1 MNIDLLAEAGFRTA
15 PNLKDKVLEAAKLF
29 NEGVAGGPAEYR
41 LKEAMSTSD
50 YPLLL
55 AKGFEV
61 EAIQAQKDAVKEYES
76 FAYETKV
83 PDFRPKKLRDL
94 FGDTE
99 FDPVLEGEEYKADS
113 LEETEVEVRV
123 GKFGRKFGYTWELD
137 LSGDFTDMAAFPKR
151 LGNGAVE
158 RSNRNVFGLFVDEDG
173 PREDFFDEVHTER
186 LTPDAIDNALQELA
200 LKENHRGELVDT
212 GGLVLLVPQSLQIE
226 ANRIAEATELDRRVE
241 DGEGRTV
248 RTRVTNPYRG
258 LITVQVSKWLT
269 KLDKSGNRASTWY
282 LFASKS
288 SDNPAVVRA
297 ELLGHENVD
306 IRVKRDQ
313 GQRVGGGDVPFNEG
327 SFDDDTIWFRGR
339 SVDGAAPGFADE
351 EGKALV
357 AYASNG
363 SEA

>member
-15 PNLKDKVLEAAKLF
+15 PDLKTKVLEAAKLF
-29 NEGVAGGPAEYR
+29 NQGIAGGPAEYR

-50 YPLLL
+50 FPLLL

-61 EAIQAQKDAVKEYES
+61 EAINAQKEAEKEYEP
-76 FAYETKV
+76 FAYRTTV

-99 FDPVLEGEEYKADS
+99 FDPVGEGEEYKADS
-113 LEETEVEVRV
+113 LDETEVEVRV

-137 LSGDFTDMAAFPKR
+137 LSGDFTDMAAFPTR

-158 RSNRNVFGLFVDEDG
+158 RSNRNVFELFVDEDG
-173 PREDFFDEVHTER
+173 PREDFFDEVHHEK
-186 LTPDAIDNALQELA
+186 LTPDAIDNAITSMV

-212 GGLVLLVPQSLQIE
+212 TGLVLLVPQSLQIE
-226 ANRIAEATELDRRVE
+226 ANRIAEAAELERRVE
-241 DGEGRTV
+241 DGSGKQI

-269 KLDKSGNRASTWY
+269 KIDKSANRATTWY
-282 LFASKS
+282 LLANKA

-297 ELLGHENVD
+297 ELQGHENVD

-313 GQRVGGGDVPFNEG
+313 GERVGGGSVPFNEG
-327 SFDDDTIWFRGR
+327 SFNDDTIWFRGR

-351 EGKALV
+351 DGKALV
-357 AYASNG
+357 AYASDG
-363 SEA
+363 SA

>member
-15 PNLKDKVLEAAKLF
+15 PNLKEKVLEAAQLF
-29 NEGVAGGPAEYR
+29 NQGIAGGPAEYR
-41 LKEAMSTSD
+41 LKEALSTSD
-50 YPLLL
+50 YPILLG
-55 AKGFEV
+55 KGFEI
-61 EAIQAQKDAVKEYES
+61 EAIQAQKDAVKEFEP

-99 FDPVLEGEEYKADS
+99 FEPVGEGEEYKSDS
-113 LEETEVEVRV
+113 LDETEVEVRV
-123 GKFGRKFGYTWELD
+123 AKFGRKFGYTWELD
-137 LSGDFTDMAAFPKR
+137 LSGDFSDMADFPRR

-158 RSNRNVFGLFVDEDG
+158 RSNRNVFGLFVGEDG
-173 PREDFFDEVHTER
+173 PNADFFDEIHTEK

-226 ANRIAEATELDRRVE
+226 ATRIAEASELERRVE
-241 DGEGRTV
+241 DGSGKTI
-248 RTRVTNPYRG
+248 RTRVANPYRG

-269 KLDKSGNRASTWY
+269 KIDKSANRASTWY
-282 LFASKS
+282 LLASKG

-297 ELLGHENVD
+297 ELMGHEAVD

-313 GQRVGGGDVPFNEG
+313 GERVGGGSIPFNEG
-327 SFDDDTIWFRGR
+327 SFSDDTIWFRGR
-339 SVDGAAPGFADE
+339 SVDGAAAGFADDD
-351 EGKALV
+351 GSALV
-357 AYASNG
+357 AYASTG
-363 SEA
+363 TA